1 MSTALTSLPKHH
13 LARLARAG
21 VAFKKRAEAS
31 RETGEKIAGMALAT
45 GESAAV
51 AFTLGA
57 LNARG
62 VSTVPGLNVPLSL
75 AAAGA
80 ALAGSFF
87 VGKHSDHLVNAA
99 QGAIAVYGYQMGAM
113 WSGGASAA
121 KLFGAPKAVGAPK
134 AAGVAPFPAA
144 IPKAA

>member
-1 MSTALTSLPKHH
+1 MATALTSLPKHH

-21 VAFKKRAEAS
+21 VAFKRRAEAA

-62 VSTVPGLNVPLSL
+62 VSNVPGLNVPVSL
-75 AAAGA
+75 AVAGA

-99 QGAIAVYGYQMGAM
+99 QGAIAVYGYQMGGM
-113 WSGGASAA
+113 WSGGASAT
-121 KLFGAPKAVGAPK
+121 KLFGTARGT
-134 AAGVAPFPAA
+134 GVAAYPTA

>member
-1 MSTALTSLPKHH
+1 MSTALTSHPTHH
-13 LARLARAG
+13 RARLARAG

-87 VGKHSDHLVNAA
+87 VGKHSDHLV
-99 QGAIAVYGYQMGAM
+99 IAVYGYQMGAM